1 MAEVIALAL
10 PYFGLILIGY
20 LGGFV
25 FKIPQEGLAWLNAFV
40 VYFALPALIFTLV
53 AETPFEQLSN
63 WPFVL
68 TTTFTTYV
76 AFALA
81 FLVGFLVTRGNIRES
96 TMQGVAGSY
105 SNIGYMGPPLTIAAL
120 GAEAAV
126 PAALIFCFDN
136 TMLFTIVPLLMALA
150 GGEQKSALALMLQA
164 ARRILLHPF
173 IIATIAGAVAAYF
186 EFRPSGALGDILTS
200 LRGAA
205 APCALFA
212 MGVTFA
218 LRPLQRV
225 PWELPFLLS
234 LKLVIHPALVLIMLS
249 IVGQFD
255 PIWVFTAILMAAL
268 PPATNVFVIAQQ
280 YNTYVQRASSVVI
293 VGTLV
298 SVVTLTTAL
307 YLVKSGLIPSNLFA
321 G

>member
-20 LGGFV
+20 LGGFI

-81 FLVGFLVTRGNIRES
+81 FLVGFLVTRGNIREA